1 MARWRHSLVRELALG
16 LLGVKLF
23 TNYIA
28 KLMSTGLENI
38 EMFRGECVRLQAIHG
53 QDSNRAACV

>member
-1 MARWRHSLVRELALG
+1 MAVAPFAGTGAALR

-23 TNYIA
+23 TNYSP
-28 KLMSTGLENI
+28 KLMSTGLENV
-38 EMFRGECVRLQAIHG
+38 EMFRGECVRLQAVRG